1 MDRFAK
7 EYLKILKTDK
17 NRNKMILILVLVLLI
32 LSMPVLF
39 LLLGGP
45 EKIASLSKRDK
56 NPIDIDGEAVVSKVN
71 QGITEV
77 VGTTAEP
84 EVEQQDTTVEDIVR
98 ISELQTLEYSYDAI
112 CPVYDNGEVV
122 YYIAYESTVSLGIN
136 TSDIQFIYLRG
147 DENVVTVILP
157 PVEVLGINVDAG
169 SMDYIFMNR
178 DYDNYYAS
186 TSAQLFCEEDVNG
199 KINQDETLFA
209 SARDNTEAEI
219 RALTEPLIEQIY
231 PDYDLV
237 IIWGN

>member
-98 ISELQTLEYSYDAI
+98 ISEQRTAI
-112 CPVYDNGEVV
+112 
-122 YYIAYESTVSLGIN
+122 
-136 TSDIQFIYLRG
+136 
-147 DENVVTVILP
+147 
-157 PVEVLGINVDAG
+157 
-169 SMDYIFMNR
+169 
-178 DYDNYYAS
+178 
-186 TSAQLFCEEDVNG
+186 
-199 KINQDETLFA
+199 
-209 SARDNTEAEI
+209 
-219 RALTEPLIEQIY
+219 
-231 PDYDLV
+231 
-237 IIWGN
+237 IISPA